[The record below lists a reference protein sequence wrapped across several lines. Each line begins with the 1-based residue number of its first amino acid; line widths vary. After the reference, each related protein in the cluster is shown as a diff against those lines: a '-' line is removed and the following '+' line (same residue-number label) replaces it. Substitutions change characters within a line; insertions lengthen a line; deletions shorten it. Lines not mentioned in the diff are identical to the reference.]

1 MPVFFDAEIQR
12 KIIYQCFGTGEEVT
26 VNELANLVKETV
38 GFTGKINFNDNK
50 PDSTPQKLMDSSR
63 IHNLGWKHKIS
74 LQDGLKMAYQHFLSE
89 IKNG

>member
-63 IHNLGWKHKIS
+63 IHNLG
-74 LQDGLKMAYQHFLSE
+74 LETQDFPAGW
-89 IKNG
+89 IKNGISAFSF